1 MLLWI
6 TRQTTNIERKKKS
19 FSYKN
24 RHKSHYNS
32 IIWFRFILHSRF
44 SHLLFH
50 SIRDG
55 YWHIS
60 PISFQMFCCVFFYCL
75 SVLSL
80 QKLNNQMN
88 RIWIRITF
96 NFWSLYCCCVLVAH
110 AWMTSISLCATT
122 NQTTRHRVYPSCA
135 LFFKFAACVTWIGS
149 SNICFYICCSVSE
162 SLRPHDTCST
172 QKPKFL

>member
-1 MLLWI
+1 MNN
-6 TRQTTNIERKKKS
+6 TTNNKYRKKKKS

-60 PISFQMFCCVFFYCL
+60 PISFQMFCCVFFLLPFCIVSAKAQQSNESYMNTNNIQFL
-75 SVLSL
+75 IVVLLLCSCRTCMDDIHL
-80 QKLNNQMN
+80 TLCHNEPNH
-88 RIWIRITF
+88 T
-96 NFWSLYCCCVLVAH
+96 
-110 AWMTSISLCATT
+110 TSCIPIVC
-122 NQTTRHRVYPSCA
+122 P
-135 LFFKFAACVTWIGS
+135 
-149 SNICFYICCSVSE
+149 
-162 SLRPHDTCST
+162 
-172 QKPKFL
+172 FL